1 MDHDRSLRLVQELG
15 PTYFERYGNNTT
27 LLSLASFVGYVDI
40 CRIVLS
46 NGAKVDT
53 TDTKSRTALMAAA
66 QVGNI
71 EVVKLLLENGA
82 DPLFETPMGMTAFK
96 LAAQCGHQEI
106 VDLIVE
112 NEGGSIR
119 L

>member
-1 MDHDRSLRLVQELG
+1 
-15 PTYFERYGNNTT
+15 
-27 LLSLASFVGYVDI
+27 
-40 CRIVLS
+40 
-46 NGAKVDT
+46 
-53 TDTKSRTALMAAA
+53 MAAA